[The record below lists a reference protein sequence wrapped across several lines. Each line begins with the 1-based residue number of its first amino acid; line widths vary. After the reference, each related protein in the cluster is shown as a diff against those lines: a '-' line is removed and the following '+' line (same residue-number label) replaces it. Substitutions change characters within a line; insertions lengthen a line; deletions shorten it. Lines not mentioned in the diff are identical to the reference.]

1 MTPTYHTKGRKVMFS
16 APTLSACLWLAI
28 GGIVWSFVG

>member
-1 MTPTYHTKGRKVMFS
+1 MTPDKQFATAFATGFC
-16 APTLSACLWLAI
+16 LSACLWLAI